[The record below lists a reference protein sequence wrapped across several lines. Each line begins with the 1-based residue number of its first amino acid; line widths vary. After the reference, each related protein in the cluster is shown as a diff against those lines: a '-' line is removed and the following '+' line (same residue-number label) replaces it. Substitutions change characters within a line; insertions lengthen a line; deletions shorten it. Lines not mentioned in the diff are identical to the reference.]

1 MRCALYAL
9 RSANIRMKKI
19 IIQVLGPTG
28 VGKSTIAVKLAK
40 KIGGEIISAD
50 SMQVYK
56 DFDIGTAKIRKKE
69 KQNIPHYLI
78 DIYPD
83 CLQFNASIFLQ
94 KSFKISEEIIRR
106 GKIPIVCGGT
116 ALYLRSMIKGIFPEN
131 KEKRISRKKL
141 DRIVDN
147 RGVLYLWNRLNRV
160 DSKYAQ
166 KIGKNDRIRI
176 IRAMEIYYNNGM
188 PPSEIFKQ
196 NQTPFFNYT
205 FLRIGL
211 NIERKELYTRIEK
224 RVDRMIDN
232 HLLEEVERLRK
243 KYPPHCP
250 PFKSLGYKEMLL
262 YLENK
267 ICFEEAVTLFKQN
280 SRNFAKRQLSWFC
293 QENNINWFSPLHLDK
308 IETFVCARLKLPKNG
323 VNPQEG
329 HNSK

>member
-1 MRCALYAL
+1 
-9 RSANIRMKKI
+9 MKKI

-28 VGKSTIAVKLAK
+28 VGKSTVAVKLAK

-56 DFDIGTAKIRKKE
+56 DFDIGTAKITKKE

-78 DIYPD
+78 DLYPD
-83 CLQFNASIFLQ
+83 CSQFNASIFLQ
-94 KSFKISEEIIRR
+94 KSFEISEEIIRR

-147 RGVLYLWNRLNRV
+147 MGVLYLWNRLNRV

-262 YLENK
+262 YLEKK

-308 IETFVCARLKLPKNG
+308 IETFVCARLKLPKTG
-323 VNPQEG
+323 VNKQEG